1 MLKKITNVGDC
12 GISCDFGEEVT
23 KNTNTEV
30 IKLLIL
36 FKILFEQKKLRG
48 FLIAPLLITNLLL
61 ILS

>member
-30 IKLLIL
+30 IKLFNFI
-36 FKILFEQKKLRG
+36 QDSVRTKK
-48 FLIAPLLITNLLL
+48 N
-61 ILS
+61 